1 LSGYLES
8 MGSDDG
14 HAISYKALRRGTP
27 VRASDGVEVGKVR
40 RVLDNTR
47 ENIFDG
53 LVIETRQGMRF
64 VDAPEVARIAELA
77 VTLTITPEE
86 VAALPAPRS
95 LMKERWDQAKIVRR
109 TRRAGRDFKRRWDN
123 R

>member
-1 LSGYLES
+1 
-8 MGSDDG
+8 MHSDDG
-14 HAISYKALRRGTP
+14 IAISYKALRRGTP

-53 LVIETRQGMRF
+53 LVVETRQGMRF

-77 VTLTITPEE
+77 VTLTIPAQE
-86 VAALPAPRS
+86 VDELPAPRS
-95 LMKERWDQAKIVRR
+95 LIKERWDQATIVRR
-109 TRRAGRDFKRRWDN
+109 TRRKGRDLKKRWEN